1 MNCVPA
7 LPVLA
12 PKPPTFDTTCATSG
26 SARTIAFICSW
37 RAFIAGYEM
46 SCGPRVLPMIMP
58 VSCCGN
64 WPNGILNSRNTLSA
78 IVASVITPT
87 MARWRNTNASA
98 RP

>member
-1 MNCVPA
+1 MISSALAERSALSLSAMNCVPA

-64 WPNGILNSRNTLSA
+64 
-78 IVASVITPT
+78 
-87 MARWRNTNASA
+87 
-98 RP
+98 